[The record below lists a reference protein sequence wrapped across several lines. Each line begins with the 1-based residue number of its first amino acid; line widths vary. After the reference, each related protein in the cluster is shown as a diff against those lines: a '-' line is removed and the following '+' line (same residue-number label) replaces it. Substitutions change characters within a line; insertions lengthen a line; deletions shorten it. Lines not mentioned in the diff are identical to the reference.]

1 MRRGLLQE
9 SGAMRGLLTAVVRD
23 MMMENDI
30 LPVTKKAHAPD
41 LGSGVARRVGSSPI
55 RRTTREGITP
65 PETR

>member
-30 LPVTKKAHAPD
+30 LPVTKKGTCAR
-41 LGSGVARRVGSSPI
+41 LGI
-55 RRTTREGITP
+55 W
-65 PETR
+65 